1 MNSTILLT
9 DRPVGLPLV
18 TERCKRLFK
27 AVLISGVI
35 ETPCPETPFISPA
48 RSGNPFRRVKGN
60 LRFPLNC
67 TYHGC
72 PRQTPG
78 REQQLSG
85 SSAASRD
92 NTGIDANRG
101 SIQRLGEL
109 RGWQVVTDLHEQ
121 RRQPVVEPEAPDAVM
136 MIGQVESGPK

>member
-1 MNSTILLT
+1 VCSAKTCKNAPKVEAPSELRDKEFADI
-9 DRPVGLPLV
+9 VKE
-18 TERCKRLFK
+18 ERAL
-27 AVLISGVI
+27 
-35 ETPCPETPFISPA
+35 EPQP
-48 RSGNPFRRVKGN
+48 
-60 LRFPLNC
+60 
-67 TYHGC
+67 
-72 PRQTPG
+72 PG

-121 RRQPVVEPEAPDAVM
+121 RR
-136 MIGQVESGPK
+136 